1 LQSEPDAVT
10 DPVQTQD
17 LHERR
22 WPEAGV
28 SRVPAWVYTDPEL
41 FRRETEV
48 IFAGATYSYVGLEA
62 EIPKPGD
69 FRRSFIGDK
78 PVIYTRDRDGEV
90 NVVVN
95 RCAHHGVGLCY
106 REHGNVNEL
115 ICPYHQWT
123 YDLRGNLI
131 GVPFRRG
138 VKKQGGM
145 PPDFKLEEHGLQK
158 LKVQVRRGVIFA
170 SFDHDMPS
178 LERYLGPLML
188 GYFDR
193 VFDGRKLRVLGY
205 ERQRIR
211 ANWKIKFENIKD
223 PYHASL
229 LHVFLVSFG
238 LFRADTPSKVEM
250 DETGLHAILAAQRG
264 EQKRTGENLDI
275 RQLAENLKL
284 QNPDLLQVYPEWASK
299 GTETVVMH
307 TFFPNLIVQQQ
318 SNTLAMRQ
326 IRAFQPE
333 EFELHWTFFG
343 YEDDDEEMT
352 MRRLR
357 QANLMGPAGYVSV
370 DDSEVMEACQS
381 GLSRYP
387 DATTVIEM
395 GGRGTENTPHMVTE
409 GSIRA
414 FYHAYRNMMGL

>member
-1 LQSEPDAVT
+1 MATPAQPRVSP
-10 DPVQTQD
+10 
-17 LHERR
+17 ERK
-22 WPEAGV
+22 WPEEGV
-28 SRVPAWVYTDPEL
+28 SRVPSWVYSDPEL
-41 FRRETEV
+41 FRREMEV

-69 FRRSFIGDK
+69 FRGSVIGDK
-78 PVIYTRDRDGEV
+78 PVIFTRDRDGEV
-90 NVVVN
+90 NVLVN
-95 RCAHHGVGLCY
+95 RCAHHGVKLCY
-106 REHGNVNEL
+106 RERGTVNEL

-158 LKVQVRRGVIFA
+158 LKVQVRRGVIFG
-170 SFDHDMPS
+170 SFDQNTPS
-178 LERYLGPLML
+178 LEHYLGPLML

-250 DETGLHAILAAQRG
+250 DPTGLHAILAAQRG
-264 EQKRTGENLDI
+264 EQKRTGETADI
-275 RQLAENLKL
+275 RQLSENLQL
-284 QNPDLLQVYPEWASK
+284 QNPELLQVHPEWASK
-299 GTETVVMH
+299 GSETVVMH

-352 MRRLR
+352 QRRLR

-370 DDSEVMEACQS
+370 DDSEVMEACQA

-414 FYHAYRNMMGL
+414 FYQAYRKIMGL